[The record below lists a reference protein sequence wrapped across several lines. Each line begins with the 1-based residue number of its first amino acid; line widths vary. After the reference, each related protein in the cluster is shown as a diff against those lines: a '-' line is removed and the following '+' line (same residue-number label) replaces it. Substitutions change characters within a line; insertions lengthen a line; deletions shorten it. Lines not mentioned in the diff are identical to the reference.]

1 MFPAE
6 LLLLQRKQ
14 TLLPDGLRKVEV
26 KVKVRFEVTIEVR
39 FEVKRKVNFK
49 VKVEVIFEVSQ

>member
-26 KVKVRFEVTIEVR
+26 KEEVRFEVTRLVM
-39 FEVKRKVNFK
+39 FEFTTHKRD
-49 VKVEVIFEVSQ
+49 IRG